1 MIVSSRKQFIKDVI
15 PQKTL
20 GVKMLRFSSRAQTKV
35 LISPGGSNV
44 LLEKRYLWGFKQVMP
59 NPPYPPLEKVGI
71 SGTFL
76 MELTGLS
83 RVKAKFSEKKLDIIW
98 RLIYCF
104 AYQT

>member
-20 GVKMLRFSSRAQTKV
+20 RGKDVALLMPGRLRPTV

-44 LLEKRYLWGFKQVMP
+44 LLKKRNFCRDFKRLCQI
-59 NPPYPPLEKVGI
+59 PPYPPLEKVGI

-76 MELTGLS
+76 MRTDLS
-83 RVKAKFSEKKLDIIW
+83 RVKAKFSEKKLDI
-98 RLIYCF
+98 
-104 AYQT
+104 